1 MANWRDGEKTKKL
14 TGTTG
19 ANENDQTDM
28 VHGLTRSKILGA
40 QVFIQGASNNIPPGF
55 IDTTELEYYFFIS
68 DTNVSVLLHA
78 TNSGSLLSK
87 PITVYITYEN

>member
-19 ANENDQTDM
+19 ATEGDTTDIP
-28 VHGLTRSKILGA
+28 HGLTRSKILGA
-40 QVFIQGASNNIPPGF
+40 QVFIQGTNNNIPPGF

-78 TNSGSLLSK
+78 TNSGSLRSK
-87 PITVYITYEN
+87 PITVYIIYKN